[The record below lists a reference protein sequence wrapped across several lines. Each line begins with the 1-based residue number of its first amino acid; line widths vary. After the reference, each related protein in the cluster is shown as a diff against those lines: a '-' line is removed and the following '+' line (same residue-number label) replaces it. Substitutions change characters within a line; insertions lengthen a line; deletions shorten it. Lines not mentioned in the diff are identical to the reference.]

1 MKSPV
6 LTLAKNMLNKNLSP
20 VYLYTFDYEGS
31 NTRFGYEFG
40 NDHYP
45 FEGGV
50 HHSNDN
56 IYLFSTHDLNDED
69 TKMAMKMVDIWTS
82 FAIEGKPKLENDIEI
97 LPMKSEYFLII
108 YFFRILNC

>member
-69 TKMAMKMVDIWTS
+69 TKIAMKMVDIWTS
-82 FAIEGKPKLENDIEI
+82 FAIEGKPKLENDIDI

>member
-1 MKSPV
+1 MKSPII
-6 LTLAKNMLNKNLSP
+6 TLAKKVFSKGLAP

-56 IYLFSTHDLNDED
+56 IYLFSTHSLNEAD
-69 TKMAMKMVDIWTS
+69 TIMAKKMIELWTS
-82 FAIEGKPKLENDIEI
+82 FAINGKPSLENGLEM
-97 LPMKSEYFLII
+97 LPMSSEY
-108 YFFRILNC
+108 YLNSV

>member
-6 LTLAKNMLNKNLSP
+6 IALATKMFKKGLAQ
-20 VYLYTFDYEGS
+20 VYLYSFDYEGS

-56 IYLFSTHDLNDED
+56 IYLFSTHALNEAD
-69 TKMAMKMVDIWTS
+69 TLVAKNMVELWTS
-82 FAIEGKPKLENDIEI
+82 FVITGKPSTVNHMDI
-97 LPMKSEYFLII
+97 LPMSSRCLVPF
-108 YFFRILNC
+108 NV

>member
-6 LTLAKNMLNKNLSP
+6 ISLATRMFRKALAP
-20 VYLYTFDYEGS
+20 VYLYSFDYEGS

-56 IYLFSTHDLNDED
+56 IYLFSTHKLNEAD
-69 TKMAMKMVDIWTS
+69 TEVSKNMVQLWTS
-82 FAIEGKPKLENDIEI
+82 FAITGKPSLESHQEI
-97 LPMKSEYFLII
+97 LPMSGEFYI
-108 YFFRILNC
+108 R